1 MGERV
6 SVIIPTYNEEKYL
19 PKLLKSLAFLN
30 PDEVIVV
37 DGKSTDNTGQIAY
50 SFGAKFISCERGR
63 GLQLHRGALEAK
75 GNFLLF
81 LHADT
86 YLNERIDLSIITKK
100 GIKAGFFNL
109 KFEENNLSLRILAR
123 LINFRAKTLFLPYG
137 DQGLF
142 IDRDLYFQIGGY
154 RNLPFLEDFDL
165 IRRLKKVYLPRCL
178 EHTLIVSGRKFQS
191 KIPGYPFW
199 ISIKNNFLIALFLLG
214 VSPEFLKKLY
224 K

>member
-1 MGERV
+1 MEEL

-19 PKLLKSLAFLN
+19 PKLLKSLSLLN

-37 DGKSTDNTGQIAY
+37 DGKSTDNTEKIAY
-50 SFGAKFISCERGR
+50 KFGAKFISSERRR

-75 GNFLLF
+75 GKFFLF

-86 YLNERIDLSIITKK
+86 YFNERIDLSVAMKK

-109 KFEENNLSLRILAR
+109 KFDKNSLSLQILAS
-123 LINFRAKTLFLPYG
+123 LINFRARTLSLPYG

-199 ISIKNNFLIALFLLG
+199 ISIKNNLLIFLFLLG
-214 VSPEFLKKLY
+214 VSPEFLKKIY